1 MKMRKSLLM
10 FVAVTASAALFAA
23 APKFP
28 GFNST
33 DRAALSAA
41 AEGGDALTKLRAKV
55 RLAQLDTP
63 EETATY
69 AKQSAFIRREMAKLG
84 LTDEG
89 LVYSMPLAGADGKQN
104 WCLEGWHAAHKAG
117 DYREMYYLV
126 NTVPSVEQARAEL
139 GDTALFRRYA
149 LLLKKNFG
157 KYNPPVV
164 VTALIFM
171 ARLTDA
177 VDPVDAVTD
186 LSQIRARI
194 VVKARKFPDKWGRCL
209 DQIDKMLAKAKA
221 DAAK

>member
-1 MKMRKSLLM
+1 MKMHKSLLLA
-10 FVAVTASAALFAA
+10 VAVTAAVLLAA

-28 GFNST
+28 GYSST
-33 DRAALSAA
+33 DRAALKAA

-89 LVYSMPLAGADGKQN
+89 LVYSMPLAGADGKQH
-104 WCLEGWHAAHKAG
+104 WCMEGWHAAHKAG
-117 DYREMYYLV
+117 DYREMNYLV

-164 VTALIFM
+164 NTALMFM
-171 ARLTDA
+171 SRLTDA

-194 VVKARKFPDKWGRCL
+194 VVKARKFPDKWGKCL

>member
-1 MKMRKSLLM
+1 MSMHKSLLLA
-10 FVAVTASAALFAA
+10 VAVTAAALLAA

-28 GFNST
+28 GYSST
-33 DRAALSAA
+33 DRAALRAA

-89 LVYSMPLAGADGKQN
+89 LVYSMPLAGADGKQH
-104 WCLEGWHAAHKAG
+104 WCMEGWHAAHKAG
-117 DYREMYYLV
+117 DYREMNYLV
-126 NTVPSVEQARAEL
+126 NTVPSMEQARAEL

-164 VTALIFM
+164 NTALMFM
-171 ARLTDA
+171 SRLTDA

-194 VVKARKFPDKWGRCL
+194 KVKAEKAPEKWGKAL
-209 DQIDKMLAKAKA
+209 ETIDRMIAKAEA